1 VTQGDHYHAFNH
13 SVSWPITLVILAGMA
28 AAGVGLETAR
38 LEKRSRDRDHLAE
51 RAHSAETG
59 LCEELRNVV
68 DRSGLQSNGRASLFL
83 GRDDH
88 FVLVG
93 RSSPMLKFGQSY
105 GRDIDPIN
113 SGLLGE
119 AWNVGSAED
128 VDLGDPGNDPAAPRA
143 RWLARQKKW
152 GVEETVARRFVMR
165 SRAYVAVRIAH
176 NDVRLGVVVLESTTP
191 RATDPGDGQILHPSI
206 GDVETSKE
214 VLARALDHLRKLEDS
229 VLRRHVVAH
238 LPSR

>member
-1 VTQGDHYHAFNH
+1 MTQGDHYHAFNH

-51 RAHSAETG
+51 RALSAEAG
-59 LCEELRNVV
+59 LVDIVCEELRSVV

-105 GRDIDPIN
+105 GRDTYPIN

-128 VDLGDPGNDPAAPRA
+128 VDLGDPGNDPAAPKA
-143 RWLARQKKW
+143 RWLARQKRW
-152 GVEETVARRFVMR
+152 GVEESVASKFVMR
-165 SRAYVAVRIAH
+165 SRAYVAVRIA
-176 NDVRLGVVVLESTTP
+176 TT
-191 RATDPGDGQILHPSI
+191 
-206 GDVETSKE
+206 TS
-214 VLARALDHLRKLEDS
+214 ALVWS
-229 VLRRHVVAH
+229 
-238 LPSR
+238 S